1 MGTNRRLEALS
12 LSEQKAQL
20 GKTLDDEKNVRGN
33 EQQKPIYTSNKI
45 ENIRKNA
52 QMDYLNFHAKNI
64 KASSLATLTR
74 KKSKKKS

>member
-1 MGTNRRLEALS
+1 MGTNRR

-52 QMDYLNFHAKNI
+52 QMDYLNFHAK
-64 KASSLATLTR
+64 KYQSKLATLTEKKR
-74 KKSKKKS
+74 KKS